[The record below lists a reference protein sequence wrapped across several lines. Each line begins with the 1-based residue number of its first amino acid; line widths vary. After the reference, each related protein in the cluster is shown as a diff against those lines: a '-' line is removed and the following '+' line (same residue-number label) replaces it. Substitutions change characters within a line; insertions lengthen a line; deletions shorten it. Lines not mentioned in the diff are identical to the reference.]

1 MANNFITTSF
11 TEVIQQKISDYKQL
25 VKLRLNLLVVF
36 SAVITYMIA
45 ASAISMEVLLLLSF
59 GGFFVTGASNA
70 LNQVLERDFDK
81 LMKRTA
87 DRPLAASRMT
97 TSEAVLAAGLMS
109 LVGIT
114 LLSYINPI
122 CGVFGTLSL
131 IIYSFIYTPLKRVS
145 PVAVLVGAIPGALP
159 TAIGAVAAE
168 GFVSPLCIAIFG
180 IQFFWQ
186 FPHFWAIAWLGH
198 EDYTKAGFKLLPNA
212 SGALDHS
219 IGFHSFIYS
228 LPLFVIAMMPYLFN
242 YTGLYSML
250 FIQAVNICYSV
261 YAWKLYRGNS
271 AVAARKLMFSSFVY
285 LPVVL
290 IIYLIDKI

>member
-1 MANNFITTSF
+1 MSNNIITTTVS
-11 TEVIQQKISDYKQL
+11 ELIRQKVSDYKQL

-45 ASAISMEVLLLLSF
+45 AKTISLEVMMFLAL

-70 LNQVLERDFDK
+70 LNQVLEREFDK

-87 DRPLAASRMT
+87 DRPLAAGRMA

-131 IIYSFIYTPLKRVS
+131 IIYAFIYTPLKRVS

-212 SGALDHS
+212 SGVLDNS

-228 LPLFVIAMMPYLFN
+228 LPLIVIAMMPYLFN
-242 YTGLYSML
+242 YTGWYSML
-250 FIQAVNICYSV
+250 LIQAVNIVYSA
-261 YAWKLYRGNS
+261 YAWNLYRSND
-271 AVAARKLMFSSFVY
+271 AVSARKLMFSSFIY